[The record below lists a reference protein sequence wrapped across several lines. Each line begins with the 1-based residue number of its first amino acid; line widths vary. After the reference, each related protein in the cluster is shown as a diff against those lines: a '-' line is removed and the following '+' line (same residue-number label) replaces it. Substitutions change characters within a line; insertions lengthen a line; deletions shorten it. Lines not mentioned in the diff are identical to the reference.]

1 MSLSASDTPKE
12 IKETPLTATRAFTN
26 RVLHS
31 FNEDPAERLFYFGLA
46 LLIVGLPL
54 GVSFPLIYYG
64 VLALLG
70 TILICRYAI
79 KSHSTKDHAK

>member
-1 MSLSASDTPKE
+1 MSLSASDTTKE
-12 IKETPLTATRAFTN
+12 IKETPLTATRAFTS

-46 LLIVGLPL
+46 LLIVGLPF

-70 TILICRYAI
+70 CILICRYAI
-79 KSHSTKDHAK
+79 KQHAEKDHAK